1 MNIYDNTKLL
11 TPEQLIALQSSILDI
26 TFDWINDSVDVF
38 VNYNDDSNEILQ
50 VLIEDDEDNYF
61 GYSISHKLLIEEL
74 EEYV

>member
-61 GYSISHKLLIEEL
+61 GYCISHKLLIEEL